1 MSQELLIQNGSV
13 VYAPVTQ
20 DEIVWTT
27 ERKGSPGKLEFKV
40 LKDDVLK
47 FEEGNPVSF
56 KVDGNNVFYGFVF
69 TKKREKEKIIKVT
82 TYDQLRYLKN
92 KSSYV
97 YTNKRADELVKMIAN
112 DFLLNVGTLEN
123 TNYKIAK
130 KSESNQSLFDIILN
144 ALDETIQ
151 YKKEMYVLYDDFGK
165 ICLKNLE
172 RMKVGIIIDEET
184 AQNYD
189 YQSSI
194 DTDTYNKVKLVY
206 DNEETGKREV
216 YIAQDTNNM
225 NNWGV
230 LQYFDTIDEKTNG
243 AVKAKTLLNLYNQKT
258 RSLEIKKAIGDIR
271 VRGGSLIIVNLDLG
285 DVKLQHFMLVEK
297 AKHTFKNRR
306 TFYGF
311 DIKRSGFYNAI
322 RRGKMASLVDAIK
335 KISQGVEEAS
345 APCNVLYGIVTSINP
360 LEITIEQKLKLTS
373 EFLVLTKNVTDYS
386 VDVSIDWDT
395 ESKSLNANHSHSANA
410 NVSVNSSISP
420 NPDSQTINN
429 NVETNIEIN
438 ETKIGLS
445 HAHSITGTKRMTI
458 HNALKK
464 NDTVILIQK
473 RGGQEYI
480 VLDKI

>member
-13 VYAPVTQ
+13 VYAPVIQ

-40 LKDDVLK
+40 LKDDIIK
-47 FEEGNPVSF
+47 FEEGNAVSF
-56 KVDGNNVFYGFVF
+56 KVDNNNVFYGFVF
-69 TKKREKEKIIKVT
+69 TKKREKDKIIQVT

-165 ICLKNLE
+165 LCLKNLE

-194 DTDTYNKVKLVY
+194 DTDTYNKIKLVY

-216 YIAQDTNNM
+216 YIAQDTNNI

-258 RSLEIKKAIGDIR
+258 RNLEIKKAIGDIR

-285 DVKLQHFMLVEK
+285 DVKLQNFMLVEK

-311 DIKRSGFYNAI
+311 DIKRSRFYYTI
-322 RRGKMASLVDAIK
+322 RRGKW
-335 KISQGVEEAS
+335 Q
-345 APCNVLYGIVTSINP
+345 
-360 LEITIEQKLKLTS
+360 
-373 EFLVLTKNVTDYS
+373 
-386 VDVSIDWDT
+386 
-395 ESKSLNANHSHSANA
+395 
-410 NVSVNSSISP
+410 
-420 NPDSQTINN
+420 
-429 NVETNIEIN
+429 
-438 ETKIGLS
+438 
-445 HAHSITGTKRMTI
+445 
-458 HNALKK
+458 
-464 NDTVILIQK
+464 IL
-473 RGGQEYI
+473 
-480 VLDKI
+480 